1 MMRGSAEERNATGSE
16 IYVQAVVVKKE
27 KNGLAKLP
35 HMHDA
40 VQGCNHMLW
49 NDDIVVGISLYWC
62 CHCCGSCS
70 PCERSAS

>member
-1 MMRGSAEERNATGSE
+1 MMRDATQRRNASGSE
-16 IYVQAVVVKKE
+16 VYVQAAVVVKKE

-49 NDDIVVGISLYWC
+49 NDDTPCWYIPVLVLSL
-62 CHCCGSCS
+62 CGSCS
-70 PCERSAS
+70 PC